1 MRWETR
7 FKRRLFLQVKNDFCK
22 NKNNTQ
28 FKELDNRSLYDYR
41 L

>member
-1 MRWETR
+1 MR
-7 FKRRLFLQVKNDFCK
+7 FYFFQVKNDFCK

-28 FKELDNRSLYDYR
+28 FKELDNRSRYDFR